1 MFVAL
6 LIDRWIFDRVVG
18 FKLALACHVQL
29 LALLIFC
36 WDCVGFILCKWD
48 AYGDLPSLAMRM
60 ATYEFSRIFDDE
72 ERKCG
77 TGSGM

>member
-1 MFVAL
+1 MTVL
-6 LIDRWIFDRVVG
+6 DL
-18 FKLALACHVQL
+18 
-29 LALLIFC
+29 FC
-36 WDCVGFILCKWD
+36 GEGD
-48 AYGDLPSLAMRM
+48 AYGDLLSLAMRM